1 MMGVTEVLWPRMQV
15 GRRRR
20 VGHISVKIKLTT
32 FCLHLT
38 LLHFKLMF
46 MFMLTLIHFQLMVQ
60 KT

>member
-1 MMGVTEVLWPRMQV
+1 MDVREVVWLRMQV

-20 VGHISVKIKLTT
+20 VGHISVKIKLTA

-46 MFMLTLIHFQLMVQ
+46 MFMLTFINFQLMVR